1 MRTPSM
7 IRTHDVQGLLL
18 WVLADGMSPRWCFVK
33 NKALVSKI
41 VMIAIPGLEAEL
53 FTAKQEFMPIM
64 HSQLATPA
72 TVIAKSAQVT
82 TGSTLAA
89 LFTVPLSKKRK
100 RESDQQQQQQKRQ
113 APNGTHKPFPP
124 SHYRVTLQQM
134 ESNDYPMPVVD
145 KQGIMT
151 CPTAYVA
158 TQPAGGK
165 DPLEMVSVDCEMC
178 VTAAGYELTRVSLV
192 DGSGQVLLDELVLP
206 DNAITDYNTQYSGIT
221 AQALAGVT
229 TRLTDIQRQVSEF
242 VSAETLLVGHGLE
255 NDLRALK
262 IIHANCLDTVMLF
275 PHPKGPPAK
284 PALRFLAD
292 KYLKRKIQVA
302 EHDSVVDARAALDLV
317 KLKIAKGPAYGTISQ
332 HEEQGDRLMDVLHAH
347 DRRCTLIDRTDML
360 NRHVT
365 AGASAV
371 VVKEDGEAVCKT
383 CKEAANEKTDFV
395 WTQLRALGTFL
406 GMRAQHK
413 KQHPAPLQQTQ
424 QQPQQKAQQ
433 AQQPNGSHAMEPQN
447 EGTSSPLQRNHSDAM
462 DQNVAEEVD
471 GAMDIARANGN
482 GSTGDGGGGRDGG
495 GGDGGGGV
503 QQDKATHE
511 QAASTKEEHTEEH
524 KVVKTDQDKA
534 GNQQAKAEVVHK
546 TTTTKVKKRKRVE
559 QTSAGS
565 GNGDVAQ
572 AGASPSSADEAM
584 PDATKQSC
592 RDAAGEEMGAQD
604 GPGNAEA
611 HQNGAP
617 DTAPAEQESPAAQS
631 ASAASPAPAASPP
644 PLPQEFSEQQL
655 NCVLKTLDESVGQMI
670 EALPVNAM
678 LVLYTCQGDTVQF
691 RMMQEQKMKRQ
702 QGVDSLPPWTLVNET
717 EFSSLASRVCRALCF
732 ASVKQ

>member
-1 MRTPSM
+1 
-7 IRTHDVQGLLL
+7 
-18 WVLADGMSPRWCFVK
+18 
-33 NKALVSKI
+33 
-41 VMIAIPGLEAEL
+41 
-53 FTAKQEFMPIM
+53 
-64 HSQLATPA
+64 
-72 TVIAKSAQVT
+72 
-82 TGSTLAA
+82 
-89 LFTVPLSKKRK
+89 
-100 RESDQQQQQQKRQ
+100 
-113 APNGTHKPFPP
+113 
-124 SHYRVTLQQM
+124 
-134 ESNDYPMPVVD
+134 
-145 KQGIMT
+145 
-151 CPTAYVA
+151 
-158 TQPAGGK
+158 
-165 DPLEMVSVDCEMC
+165 
-178 VTAAGYELTRVSLV
+178 
-192 DGSGQVLLDELVLP
+192 
-206 DNAITDYNTQYSGIT
+206 
-221 AQALAGVT
+221 
-229 TRLTDIQRQVSEF
+229 
-242 VSAETLLVGHGLE
+242 
-255 NDLRALK
+255 
-262 IIHANCLDTVMLF
+262 MLF
-275 PHPKGPPAK
+275 
-284 PALRFLAD
+284 
-292 KYLKRKIQVA
+292 VA
-302 EHDSVVDARAALDLV
+302 
-317 KLKIAKGPAYGTISQ
+317 
-332 HEEQGDRLMDVLHAH
+332 
-347 DRRCTLIDRTDML
+347 
-360 NRHVT
+360 

-371 VVKEDGEAVCKT
+371 VVEEDGEAVCKT

-617 DTAPAEQESPAAQS
+617 DTGG
-631 ASAASPAPAASPP
+631 
-644 PLPQEFSEQQL
+644 LHL
-655 NCVLKTLDESVGQMI
+655 RRTVL
-670 EALPVNAM
+670 
-678 LVLYTCQGDTVQF
+678 F
-691 RMMQEQKMKRQ
+691 
-702 QGVDSLPPWTLVNET
+702 
-717 EFSSLASRVCRALCF
+717 
-732 ASVKQ
+732 